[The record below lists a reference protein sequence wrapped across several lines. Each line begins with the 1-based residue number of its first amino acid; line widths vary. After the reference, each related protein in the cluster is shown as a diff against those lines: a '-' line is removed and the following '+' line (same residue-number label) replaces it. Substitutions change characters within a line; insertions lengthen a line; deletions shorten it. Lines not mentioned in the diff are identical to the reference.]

1 MIKADETVKRETV
14 YIAYFCIVLSVL
26 MQAIFIVLKKWDYTV
41 VLGNLLSF
49 FVAVFNF
56 YLMGI
61 AVQKAVSMDVSD
73 AKKIMKSSQGLRNIL
88 MFVVLAIGVTAPVF
102 NTVSVIVPVF
112 FPRIAISFR
121 PFIKDRKEVINK

>member
-1 MIKADETVKRETV
+1 
-14 YIAYFCIVLSVL
+14 

-41 VLGNLLSF
+41 VLGNLLSL

-88 MFVVLAIGVTAPVF
+88 MFVVLAIGVTAPIF
-102 NTVSVIVPVF
+102 NTVAVIVPVF
-112 FPRIAISFR
+112 FPRIAVSFR
-121 PFIKDRKEVINK
+121 PFIKDRKGVIDK

>member
-1 MIKADETVKRETV
+1 MIKADETVKRETI
-14 YIAYFCIVLSVL
+14 YIACFCIVLSVF

-41 VLGNLLSF
+41 VLGNLLSL

-61 AVQKAVSMDVSD
+61 AVQKAVSMEVSD

-88 MFVVLAIGVTAPVF
+88 MFVALAIGVTAPIF
-102 NTVSVIVPVF
+102 NTVAVIVPVF
-112 FPRIAISFR
+112 FPRIAVSFR
-121 PFIKDRKEVINK
+121 PFIKDRKEVIDK

>member
-1 MIKADETVKRETV
+1 MIKADETVKRETM

-41 VLGNLLSF
+41 VLGNLLSL

-61 AVQKAVSMDVSD
+61 AVQKAVSMEVSD
-73 AKKIMKSSQGLRNIL
+73 AKKIIKSSQGLRNIL
-88 MFVVLAIGVTAPVF
+88 MFVVLAIGVIAPIF
-102 NTVSVIVPVF
+102 NTVAVIVPVF
-112 FPRIAISFR
+112 FPRIAVSFR
-121 PFIKDRKEVINK
+121 PFIKDRKEVIDK

>member
-1 MIKADETVKRETV
+1 MIKADETVKRETM
-14 YIAYFCIVLSVL
+14 YIAYFCFVLSVL

-41 VLGNLLSF
+41 VLGNLLSL

-88 MFVVLAIGVTAPVF
+88 MFVVLAIGVTAPIF

-112 FPRIAISFR
+112 FPRIAVSFR
-121 PFIKDRKEVINK
+121 PFIKDRKEVIDK

>member
-1 MIKADETVKRETV
+1 MIKADETVKRETM

-41 VLGNLLSF
+41 VLGNLLSL

-88 MFVVLAIGVTAPVF
+88 MFVVLAIGVTAPIF
-102 NTVSVIVPVF
+102 NTVAVIVPVF
-112 FPRIAISFR
+112 FPRIAVSFR
-121 PFIKDRKEVINK
+121 PFIKDRKEVIDK